1 MNIENNEWEKG
12 RPEQST
18 AMKEEHGKRW
28 VLSLPDIRPMEEPDG
43 HINADAETMLAGRIG
58 IEAMRGQMH
67 I

>member
-12 RPEQST
+12 WPEQST
-18 AMKEEHGKRW
+18 AMKEEHGKHW

-43 HINADAETMLAGRIG
+43 CINADAETTLAGWIG
-58 IEAMRGQMH
+58 VEAMRGQMH